1 MISKTVSENKPSQSS
16 FKCKLNEAKL
26 VLIWR
31 KCSPAVKKIYF
42 SGPVETRMGRRTS
55 ARKLGEGL
63 TKDQKSEDIHAI
75 VNIKQRS
82 KYEDV
87 VLPDVQV

>member
-1 MISKTVSENKPSQSS
+1 
-16 FKCKLNEAKL
+16 
-26 VLIWR
+26 
-31 KCSPAVKKIYF
+31 
-42 SGPVETRMGRRTS
+42 MGRRTS
-55 ARKLGEGL
+55 DRKLGEGL
-63 TKDQKSEDIHAI
+63 RIDQKPEDSHAI